1 MRHGFTIIE
10 LLVAI
15 VILTI
20 GMLALAGT
28 AGLVASHVGDGGQLT
43 SAAHTAR
50 TIIDSLATDDCTRLT
65 SGSARRGRITV
76 AWTVARDSVAATI
89 DVATG
94 SPLRRSQRRDAY
106 RVVVPC
112 AAP

>member
-1 MRHGFTIIE
+1 MRPGFTIIE

-20 GMLALAGT
+20 GVLALAGT

-65 SGSARRGRITV
+65 SGSATRGRITV
-76 AWTVARDSVAATI
+76 TWIVARDSVAATI

-94 SPLRRSQRRDAY
+94 SPLRRGQRRDAY

-112 AAP
+112 VAP